1 MQAMT
6 TRGVKE
12 DDTKH
17 IARFIHEAIQ
27 NRNDDEKLQHLV
39 QTNTALRHIS
49 RPTAELMR
57 DYASLRRLPRKS
69 KEGDYNMCKAIEDM
83 QRKSEEVGMELGTLK
98 SIKTTMQKLNY
109 TAEQALEFFDI
120 PRKDFKKYMSML

>member
-27 NRNDDEKLQHLV
+27 NRNDEEKLKVIH
-39 QTNTALRHIS
+39 
-49 RPTAELMR
+49 AEVVECC
-57 DYASLRRLPRKS
+57 SHFP
-69 KEGDYNMCKAIEDM
+69 IP
-83 QRKSEEVGMELGTLK
+83 
-98 SIKTTMQKLNY
+98 SIDK
-109 TAEQALEFFDI
+109 I
-120 PRKDFKKYMSML
+120 